1 MIGRGYSSEGMDL
14 PSQYLRTVEG
24 AYMDE
29 ISESLALLHSIG
41 MKIMEPSNDS
51 GSVFARMINVTLRGW
66 YEGKVAMKGKGVSKG
81 STNSGQAYVA
91 REFAP
96 SKGWHKRSRKGRFA
110 QI

>member
-1 MIGRGYSSEGMDL
+1 MDL
-14 PSQYLRTVEG
+14 LSQYLRTVEG

-41 MKIMEPSNDS
+41 IKIMEPSNDS
-51 GSVFARMINVTLRGW
+51 GRVFPRTINVTLRGW
-66 YEGKVAMKGKGVSKG
+66 HKGKVAMKGKGVSEG
-81 STNSGQAYVA
+81 LTNSGQAYFA

-96 SKGWHKRSRKGRFA
+96 SKGWHKRSRKREVG